1 MFLLDSSSNIQC
13 TKNSITEC
21 NNLDLMMT
29 VNYVSKGRL
38 LLLLLVYKI
47 QRRYSALCIQIRHTH
62 TSLCMTLG
70 WHPDVH
76 FTNSFTF
83 LVFTKALPHC
93 SPSRVNL
100 QHYKHRHPG
109 MLPLSVNLNSP
120 REVSKIKHFI
130 SIFCTWLWL
139 IPGDT
144 ITLGFRC
151 CLGKRRVKQ
160 WIKLSF
166 QKWLHF
172 VATTPTSFHLK

>member
-109 MLPLSVNLNSP
+109 MLCPLMISP
-120 REVSKIKHFI
+120 
-130 SIFCTWLWL
+130 SIWDLLKAWNIPFQCLPAL
-139 IPGDT
+139 ICATHWNALLTAAP
-144 ITLGFRC
+144 L
-151 CLGKRRVKQ
+151 LRR
-160 WIKLSF
+160 
-166 QKWLHF
+166 QKPLI
-172 VATTPTSFHLK
+172 